1 MHDKRTS
8 RKRAGIL
15 LLSCR
20 LKIEKLVT
28 FRVLENDFLR
38 LFIGA
43 LLHVI
48 ALSTHAVGSME
59 KKGKTRRK
67 KTEKSISPPP
77 PPRRKGGSLSRREKR
92 RYFHVTIQLRK
103 CNLHVRRL
111 HVLTLCNYCL
121 VRAIEIHDR
130 DPYGSDAFKTFQSSS
145 RYHINSFCND
155 LKAELLETTRYVCVC
170 VCVYLRVYALLYYI
184 LYNIRGKLHQNMS
197 IVNRHPLFLSD

>member
-59 KKGKTRRK
+59 KRK
-67 KTEKSISPPP
+67 DAKEKDGEVDLPPP
-77 PPRRKGGSLSRREKR
+77 LPPHRKGGSLSRREKR

-103 CNLHVRRL
+103 CNLHVRRCCTFSL
-111 HVLTLCNYCL
+111 YVITVWCAPSRSMIETPTDPTLSKHFNLLPVTTLTRS
-121 VRAIEIHDR
+121 VTI
-130 DPYGSDAFKTFQSSS
+130 
-145 RYHINSFCND
+145 
-155 LKAELLETTRYVCVC
+155 LKLSCSKLLAMYVC